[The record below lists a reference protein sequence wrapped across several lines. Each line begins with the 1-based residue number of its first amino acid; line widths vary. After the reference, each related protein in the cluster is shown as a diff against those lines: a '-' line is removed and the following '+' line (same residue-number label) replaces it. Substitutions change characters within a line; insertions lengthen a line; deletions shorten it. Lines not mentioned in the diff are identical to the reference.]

1 MQNLNV
7 KEEIQKLID
16 LQKIDSQIL
25 AFKRERDTEKP
36 QQLQELKDTVDSEKS
51 VLTSYEQGLRNIQLR
66 KKERELDLQTKEEA
80 ARKAQ
85 GQLYQL
91 KTNQEYHAKMKEIES
106 LKADVS
112 VLEENILII
121 LEEVDDKVK
130 ELNEQKKVV
139 EEKEKKFNEEKKRI
153 DEEIK
158 ELDIKIKNLEDKRG
172 ILTKEINPEVLL
184 RYEHLLRA
192 KHGLALVPLKEESC
206 GGCYMNLPP
215 EMINR
220 VKHYSQIVECEM
232 CARMLYLEEDFTA

>member
-1 MQNLNV
+1 MQNVNI

-16 LQKIDSQIL
+16 LQKIDSRIL
-25 AFKRERDTEKP
+25 ALKRERDAEKP
-36 QQLQELKDTVDSEKS
+36 QQVKELKDKFDSEKS
-51 VLTSYEQGLRNIQLR
+51 VLTSYEEELKNIQLR

-112 VLEENILII
+112 VLEEDILGI
-121 LEEVDDKVK
+121 LEEVDNKVK
-130 ELNEQKKVV
+130 ELSEQKKVV

-153 DEEIK
+153 EEEVK
-158 ELDIKIKNLEDKRG
+158 ELDIKIKSLEDKRG
-172 ILTKEINPEVLL
+172 ILTKNINPKALS
-184 RYEHLLRA
+184 RYEHLLQA
-192 KHGLALVPLKEESC
+192 KHGLALVPLKGGSC
-206 GGCYMNLPP
+206 GGCYLNLPP

-220 VKHYSQIVECEM
+220 VKHYSQIIQCEM
-232 CARMLYLEEDFTA
+232 CARMLYLEEDFTV